1 MNIENL
7 WAPWRMVYLRGLEK
21 RAKALAADT
30 VGEVADDMGN
40 FLAYYWTHPEG
51 DEAHNVVYRNDRG
64 MILLNRY
71 PYSNGH
77 LLVALGEARPN
88 LLDYDPDQ
96 RAAFWKLMELATDL
110 MQRTINP
117 HGINLGINQGEAA
130 GAGLPNHL
138 HGHLVPRWPA
148 DTNFITVLGTV
159 RVIPD
164 SLETMADAY
173 RATLATMN
181 GAA

>member
-1 MNIENL
+1 
-7 WAPWRMVYLRGLEK
+7 MVYLRGLQQ
-21 RAKALAADT
+21 RAEA
-30 VGEVADDMGN
+30 VGAESVSEVADDMGN
-40 FLAYYWTHPEG
+40 FLAYYWANPDG
-51 DEAHNVVYRNDRG
+51 DEAHHVVHRNDHG

-88 LLDYDPDQ
+88 LLDYDPPQ
-96 RAAFWKLMELATDL
+96 RSTLWQLIEFATDL
-110 MQRTINP
+110 MQSTINP

-138 HGHLVPRWPA
+138 HAHLVPRWPA
-148 DTNFITVLGTV
+148 DTNFITVLGGV

-164 SLETMADAY
+164 SLETMANAY
-173 RATLATMN
+173 RTTLAAMELT
-181 GAA
+181 